1 MRIVGGVLLAV
12 ALSACAQGAGGSPD
26 AKPTNCGLLTVKP
39 SVEPEHIPEALRL
52 GGTVEVAT
60 TEIEQ
65 GRLLAA
71 MNVRMTVNE
80 SFEAYKKAIGEAGL
94 EILQEDNE
102 GFEAE
107 LYVKAGKELG
117 SVVIR
122 RSLCEDAVVV
132 YLNLPSPRKR
142 TS

>member
-1 MRIVGGVLLAV
+1 MRTFAGVLLALV
-12 ALSACAQGAGGSPD
+12 LSACAQGAGGSPD
-26 AKPTNCGLLTVKP
+26 ARPTNCGLLTVKP
-39 SVEPEHIPEALRL
+39 SADPEQIPAPLRL
-52 GGTVEVAT
+52 GGTVEVAA
-60 TEIEQ
+60 TEVKR

-71 MNVRMTVNE
+71 MNVRMTVDQ
-80 SFEAYKKAIGEAGL
+80 SFAIYKDALAEAGL

-107 LYVKAGKELG
+107 LYVGDGKELG

-132 YLNLPSPRKR
+132 YLNLAVSRQR
-142 TS
+142 SS

>member
-1 MRIVGGVLLAV
+1 MRSVAGV
-12 ALSACAQGAGGSPD
+12 ALALMLAGCSQGAGSSPD
-26 AKPTNCGLLTVKP
+26 ARPTNCGLLAVKRSADP
-39 SVEPEHIPEALRL
+39 ALIPEALRL

-60 TEIEQ
+60 TEIER

-71 MNVRMTVNE
+71 INVRLSVDD
-80 SFEAYKKAIGEAGL
+80 SFEAYRKASKEAGL

-107 LYVKAGKELG
+107 LYVGAGKELG

-132 YLNLPSPRKR
+132 YLNLPAGEERSP
-142 TS
+142 

>member
-1 MRIVGGVLLAV
+1 MRTVAGLLLALV
-12 ALSACAQGAGGSPD
+12 LAGCAQGAGGTPE
-26 AKPTNCGLLTVKP
+26 AGPTNCGLLNVKP
-39 SVEPEHIPEALRL
+39 SVDPEQIPAPLRL
-52 GGTVEVAT
+52 GDTAEVAT
-60 TEIEQ
+60 TEVKQ

-80 SFEAYKKAIGEAGL
+80 SFEAYKKAVGETGL

-107 LYVKAGKELG
+107 LYVKDGKELG

-122 RSLCEDAVVV
+122 RSLCENAVVV
-132 YLNLPSPRKR
+132 YLNLVAPRQR
-142 TS
+142 SS